1 MKNNKL
7 IIGVDQ
13 GTTGTTVVAVDSSR
27 QIIGSW
33 SRQHT
38 QYRPG
43 PGLLEHSPSE
53 IVEAVVEGVRSV
65 LEDLGKDRANVAAIG
80 LANQG
85 ETVSAWDTK
94 TGESLHNA
102 IVWADTRGGKFI
114 DRLTGSQSDR
124 LAAITGLQPDTYF
137 SAPKL
142 AWMMENCPDIHQA
155 LKHDRLGIGTLDS
168 WIIWK
173 LSGGRVYST
182 DVSTA
187 ARTMLFDISAGQ
199 WSGEALALF
208 GLDNIPKPATSL
220 SCEHIADLSD
230 KSWPVEPIPLFAS
243 VVDQPAALF
252 AHGCWRPGQVKATY
266 GTGCFLLMN
275 TGSNIVTEKN
285 GLTASIAWDIGD
297 GPVYMLD
304 GAVYA
309 AGSIMEWIKNDL
321 GWIETV
327 EQIDSMVAAASADN
341 PPIFVPTLD
350 GLSAP
355 HWDRNAKGMI
365 AGLTLSVKPADIV
378 RAALDGIAHQVAD
391 LMQVMQQTVDS
402 SIDQLHVDGGLSAS
416 AYLMQKQADLL
427 GLPVAVATTSEMTAL
442 GVAAMA
448 SLGAGITTRE
458 ELRQSLSE
466 LPRKTFHPAISPQQR
481 IEERSKWK
489 DAVQLAQS
497 AGETFSSG
505 ESDGET

>member
-13 GTTGTTVVAVDSSR
+13 GTTGTTVVAVNASLN
-27 QIIGSW
+27 IISSW

-38 QYRPG
+38 QHRPG
-43 PGLLEHSPSE
+43 PGLLEHLPSE

-65 LEDLGKDRANVAAIG
+65 LEDLGKDRGDVTAIG

-85 ETVSAWDTK
+85 ETVCAWDTK
-94 TGESLHNA
+94 TGQSLHNA
-102 IVWADTRGGKFI
+102 IVWADARGGNYI
-114 DRLTGSQSDR
+114 DRLTSSQSDR

-155 LKHDRLGIGTLDS
+155 LEHDRLGIGTLDS

-173 LSGGRVYST
+173 LSGGHVYST

-187 ARTMLFDISAGQ
+187 ARTMLFDISEEQ
-199 WSGEALALF
+199 WSDEALAMF
-208 GLDNIPKPATSL
+208 GLENLPKPAACL
-220 SCEHIADLSD
+220 SCEHIADLSH
-230 KSWPVEPIPLFAS
+230 KSWPIAPIPLFAS

-252 AHGCWRPGQVKATY
+252 AHGCWELGQVKATY

-275 TGSNIVTEKN
+275 TGSSLVTDKN

-297 GPVYMLD
+297 GPAYMLD

-309 AGSIMEWIKNDL
+309 AGSIIEWIKNDL
-321 GWIETV
+321 GWIDTV
-327 EQIDSMVAAASADN
+327 EQIDPMVAGSSADN
-341 PPIFVPTLD
+341 APIFVPTLD

-355 HWDRNAKGMI
+355 HWDRNVKGMI
-365 AGLTLSVKPADIV
+365 TGLTLSVKPADIV

-402 SIDQLHVDGGLSAS
+402 SIDDLHVDGGLSAS
-416 AYLMQKQADLL
+416 DYLMQKQADLL

-442 GVAAMA
+442 GAAAMA

-458 ELRQSLSE
+458 DLRQSLSE
-466 LPRKTFHPAISPQQR
+466 LPRKTFHPAISSQQR
-481 IEERSKWK
+481 FKERSKWK
-489 DAVQLAQS
+489 DAIQLALS
-497 AGETFSSG
+497 AGEKFSSG
-505 ESDGET
+505 E